1 MGKERV
7 ALEGL
12 NHCHNAV
19 MATDS
24 QVIALGHIVGHHNS
38 RPLADS
44 R

>member
-12 NHCHNAV
+12 NDCHNAV
-19 MATDS
+19 MATNS
-24 QVIALGHIVGHHNS
+24 QVIALGNIVGHHNS
-38 RPLADS
+38 RSLTDS